1 MQLGIICPPGVTTVI
16 KKGIQNSIAQYP
28 KPESYAMV
36 AMNKAIAPLSVP
48 AELLL
53 KNPEKM

>member
-36 AMNKAIAPLSVP
+36 AMNKVIAPLSVP